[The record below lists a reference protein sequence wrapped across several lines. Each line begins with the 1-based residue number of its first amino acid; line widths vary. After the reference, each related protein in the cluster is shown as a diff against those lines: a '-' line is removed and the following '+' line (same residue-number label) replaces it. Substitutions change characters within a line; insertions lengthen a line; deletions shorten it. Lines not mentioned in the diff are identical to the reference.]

1 MKKMIFYIL
10 SFAVLLIVL
19 NAIWPF
25 VNSYFINSEL
35 KKAALYG
42 TKHSIQE
49 THDLLVKNLKEKDL
63 VYDPE
68 KLSIEKNEHKTVSIS
83 LSYEDEIKIFG
94 ITLKKLQFDLSVK
107 EKHIDAFL

>member
-10 SFAVLLIVL
+10 SFAVLLVVL

-25 VNSYFINSEL
+25 INNYFINSEL

-49 THDLLVKNLKEKDL
+49 TRDLLVKNLEKKDI

-68 KLSIEKNEHKTVSIS
+68 KLSIEKNEYKTVTIS
-83 LSYEDEIKIFG
+83 LSYEDEISIFG
-94 ITLKKLQFDLSVK
+94 ITLKELKFDLSVK